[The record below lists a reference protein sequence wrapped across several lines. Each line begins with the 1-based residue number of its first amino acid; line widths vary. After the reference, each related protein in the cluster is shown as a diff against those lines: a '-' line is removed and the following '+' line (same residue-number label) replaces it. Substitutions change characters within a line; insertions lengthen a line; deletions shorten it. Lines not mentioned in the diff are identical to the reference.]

1 MFYAKIGF
9 LIGLMHLIIGLELL
23 SCYNNARGNI
33 REDNT
38 IRSSSAAEKPLNSH
52 PGTPAFQVAFSTE
65 YVQMQTRRAADTPC
79 RIKG

>member
-9 LIGLMHLIIGLELL
+9 LIGLMHSIIGLKLL
-23 SCYNNARGNI
+23 SCYNNACGNI

-38 IRSSSAAEKPLNSH
+38 IRSSAAAAKPLNSH
-52 PGTPAFQVAFSTE
+52 PGTPAFSTD
-65 YVQMQTRRAADTPC
+65 YVQMKPGRAADTPC